1 LHFANFDD
9 YWQPFLGG
17 QGAAPAHAVALPAPQ
32 RERLRER
39 LRQRF
44 APTGDAFELAARAW
58 AVRGVVAG

>member
-1 LHFANFDD
+1 
-9 YWQPFLGG
+9 
-17 QGAAPAHAVALPAPQ
+17 VALPAPQ